1 MLDSFNIKDLNTRW
15 LRAQIGYVG
24 QEPVLFSGSI
34 AENIAYGLDVTFAP
48 ELAVLESADS
58 TSEAVSKAKNTL
70 RDRVIEAAIQANAHD
85 FITSLPEG
93 YETDVGSSGSS
104 MSGGQKQR
112 IAIARALIKKP
123 VVLLL
128 DEATSALDATS
139 ERIVQ
144 ESIDKLQQA
153 KSQTTI
159 IIAHRL
165 STIRTADKIAVV
177 NQGVIAEEGTHE
189 SLMAK
194 NGLYADLVKLQLDTD
209 DKDEGDGSDREAAES
224 EVDSEAK
231 SQLESYKASDSAFP
245 ITNPQDLAAITDN
258 NSNTYDIEAGH
269 STTPHHKKAESPRKL
284 KDEGEA
290 DLVKDPTVDL
300 DKEIKSKI
308 MGRIWNMVW
317 EHATWFL
324 VAILGSTMYV
334 VIHPP
339 IYLDRHIYE
348 WFKRSIPIFI
358 CPHLMSYISSQ
369 GRSYVPI
376 VGVYPGKITGR
387 ALLF

>member
-1 MLDSFNIKDLNTRW
+1 M
-15 LRAQIGYVG
+15 
-24 QEPVLFSGSI
+24 LFSGSI

-48 ELAVLESADS
+48 ELAVLESAES
-58 TSEAVSKAKNTL
+58 SSEAVQKAKNTL

-177 NQGVIAEEGTHE
+177 NQGVIAEEGTHD

-209 DKDEGDGSDREAAES
+209 NTNEEDGGSESDDGANEES
-224 EVDSEAK
+224 K
-231 SQLESYKASDSAFP
+231 SQLEAYKTSDPAFNIAHPDQVASA
-245 ITNPQDLAAITDN
+245 TGEA
-258 NSNTYDIEAGH
+258 NTHDIEAGH
-269 STTPHHKKAESPRKL
+269 SPHHSPHHHHKKSDASPRKHA
-284 KDEGEA
+284 DEGEA
-290 DLVKDPTVDL
+290 DLTTAPTVDA
-300 DKEIKSKI
+300 DKAIKSQI
-308 MGRIWNMVW
+308 MGRIWSMVW
-317 EHATWFL
+317 EHTAWFL

-334 VIHPP
+334 PYIYVYT
-339 IYLDRHIYE
+339 IYLHMLEGCIYLHVTLP
-348 WFKRSIPIFI
+348 RTYIFLRI
-358 CPHLMSYISSQ
+358 
-369 GRSYVPI
+369 
-376 VGVYPGKITGR
+376 
-387 ALLF
+387 